1 MAALDRIEKGFRGA
15 LDAFEEGVVFG
26 GASSG
31 FLVGVVAQD
40 LFAVG
45 AADLVF
51 GCFVAEAREA
61 EDGVVVLILWDLV
74 VLAHVREEK

>member
-1 MAALDRIEKGFRGA
+1 

-26 GASSG
+26 GAGGG
-31 FLVGVVAQD
+31 FFVRVVAQD

-51 GCFVAEAREA
+51 GCFIAETREA
-61 EDGVVVLILWDLV
+61 EDGVVVLVLEDDATLV
-74 VLAHVREEK
+74 YLHGVKGFDSR